1 MVLFLKLISWSFSFL
16 WRWFYIIILLMTF
29 SGTWSGLIWMFSRL
43 QSEKPE
49 KINWLSESERP
60 DWSPELSSHHVFL
73 CEWMEVI
80 NKKTCFHIKY
90 NFYCQHKQ
98 ISHDE
103 NIKRKSLNSRLEKL
117 YCSHSDRKFP
127 SVRTTWRNIHTG
139 PVLIQVSW
147 GKCWDCN
154 KWIKESEI
162 FMFEILDQEF
172 FPSKMIKKGF
182 LRAQNQFKV
191 PV

>member
-1 MVLFLKLISWSFSFL
+1 
-16 WRWFYIIILLMTF
+16 MTF

-103 NIKRKSLNSRLEKL
+103 NIKRKSLIQ
-117 YCSHSDRKFP
+117 D
-127 SVRTTWRNIHTG
+127 WRNFIVPTVTESFLLFEQHGETFTLVRFWSRFHG
-139 PVLIQVSW
+139 GNVEIVINESRSLKYS
-147 GKCWDCN
+147 CLRS
-154 KWIKESEI
+154 WIKN
-162 FMFEILDQEF
+162 F
-172 FPSKMIKKGF
+172 FPV
-182 LRAQNQFKV
+182 RW
-191 PV
+191 